1 MTHGVVYESLL
12 GECIVT
18 GIGFDADEVVP
29 LLGRRWDQSPPGAG
43 GCRRGTQRSR
53 RSSPARSPAR
63 PAAAQFAT
71 FDVTDTPSSEVS
83 GTMSGRTA
91 VTSSATRAPRTSASR
106 AATRRIALRCRS
118 RLPTLHQNPLDQQ
131 RPAIFRAPPS
141 GMCHE
146 SLVLIEPQPACTR
159 RRPWCRAGGQPTV
172 LRESCLFLPRFSHLP
187 GSGRS
192 SRHLEPRAGRNL
204 R

>member
-83 GTMSGRTA
+83 GTMSGRFTI
-91 VTSSATRAPRTSASR
+91 PDRTHREESPVKGE
-106 AATRRIALRCRS
+106 AATR
-118 RLPTLHQNPLDQQ
+118 
-131 RPAIFRAPPS
+131 
-141 GMCHE
+141 
-146 SLVLIEPQPACTR
+146 VLGI
-159 RRPWCRAGGQPTV
+159 G
-172 LRESCLFLPRFSHLP
+172 
-187 GSGRS
+187 
-192 SRHLEPRAGRNL
+192 
-204 R
+204 